1 MGNKDIFD
9 EEDRNLI
16 TAEYDSLV
24 NNLVRCN
31 KPGDRELIDKAF
43 RVANEAHWNMRR
55 KSGEPYIIHPIA
67 VAKIVNQEIG
77 LGAKS
82 IATALLHDVVEDTD
96 YTLEDVERNFGPKIA
111 SLIDGLTKISGTYNK
126 DQSTSLQAENFRKM
140 LLTISDDLR
149 VILIK
154 IADRL
159 HNMRTL
165 DSMPEHKKM
174 KVAGET
180 IYMYA
185 PLANRLGLYAIKTEL
200 EDLSFKY
207 RHPKIYEEISM
218 KLKHGEKKYVALINK
233 FALPIIEKLNEAGF
247 KFDISGRPKS
257 IYSIWK
263 KMQSKNVPFEEIYD
277 VLAVRIVFEPVPG
290 IPEKTQCWNIYSI
303 ITDTYTP
310 KPDRLRDWVSR
321 PKPNGYEAL
330 HLTVMGPEGKWVE
343 IQIRST
349 RMDEVAEKGYAAH
362 WKYKGDDV
370 HESELD
376 KWIKK
381 IRAML
386 ENPLED
392 PVEFLDDFKMNLFS
406 SEIMVFTPKGFLVN
420 LPKGA
425 SALDFAYEI
434 HTEIGNKAIGAK
446 INYKLMPLNTVLNSG
461 DQVEIITSDK
471 ARPEKEWLTF
481 VLTPRARV
489 AVKNALKAESKDRIQ
504 KGMSLLEAKLNE
516 LGAAPNSEIIKK
528 IMMANDVLNK
538 DELYSK
544 IELGIINLDDLKKII
559 RKNPAR
565 NIIKFWDL
573 SFIGSRKDKGETQ
586 TGSPEE
592 KSSDAGDESLNGEK
606 DDSETDNQGIDRSV
620 PFLLRENVN
629 DARQSYEIAKCCNPI
644 PGDEVTGYLSHEGSI
659 VIHKPKCPV
668 AIRLMSNEGDRIISV
683 KWTIH
688 KLVAFLA
695 RISMSGIDRVGLVND
710 ISKIISAE
718 LNVNMRN
725 INISVHNG
733 IFEGTID
740 LYVHHTKDLNNL
752 IMRISDVRG
761 IENVKRVEE
770 FSDEDI

>member
-1 MGNKDIFD
+1 MSTKNIFD
-9 EEDRNLI
+9 DDDIKRIHSEYESLISNLHR
-16 TAEYDSLV
+16 SG
-24 NNLVRCN
+24 
-31 KPGDRELIDKAF
+31 KPGDLELIEKAF
-43 RVANEAHWNMRR
+43 KVANEAHWDMRR

-82 IATALLHDVVEDTD
+82 IAVSLLHDVVEDTE
-96 YTLEDVERNFGPKIA
+96 YTLDDVKRDFGEKIA

-126 DQSTSLQAENFRKM
+126 ENSSSMQAENFRKM

-165 DSMPEHKKM
+165 DSMPEHKRM

-180 IYMYA
+180 IYLYA
-185 PLANRLGLYAIKTEL
+185 PLANRLGLYAIKSEL

-207 RHPKIYEEISM
+207 RHPKIYEEIAS

-233 FALPIIEKLNEAGF
+233 FSLPIIDKLLESGI
-247 KFDISGRPKS
+247 KFDITGRPKS

-263 KMQSKNVPFEEIYD
+263 KMQAKNVPFEEIYD

-290 IPEKTQCWNIYSI
+290 IAEKTQCWNIYSI
-303 ITDTYTP
+303 ITETYMP

-343 IQIRST
+343 IQIRSS
-349 RMDEVAEKGYAAH
+349 RMDEIAEKGYAAH
-362 WKYKGDDV
+362 WKYKGDDIQ
-370 HESELD
+370 ETELD

-381 IRAML
+381 IKTML

-392 PVEFLDDFKMNLFS
+392 PIEFLDEFKMNLFS
-406 SEIMVFTPKGFLVN
+406 SEIMVFTPKGFLVS

-434 HTEIGNKAIGAK
+434 HTEIWNKAIGAK
-446 INYKLMPLNTVLNSG
+446 INYKLMSISATLMSG

-471 ARPEKEWLTF
+471 AKPEKEWLAYVHT
-481 VLTPRARV
+481 LKARE
-489 AVKNALKAESKDRIQ
+489 AIKNALKAESKDRIQ
-504 KGMSLLEAKLNE
+504 KGMSVLEQKLNE
-516 LGAAPNSEIIKK
+516 LGVTPNSEIVKK
-528 IMMANDVLNK
+528 LMVSYEVLNK

-544 IELGIINLDDLKKII
+544 IALGIIDLDNLKKIV
-559 RKNPAR
+559 RKNPSL
-565 NIIKFWDL
+565 NVIKYWEL
-573 SFIGSRKDKGETQ
+573 KLIGSRKGKSE
-586 TGSPEE
+586 PEE
-592 KSSDAGDESLNGEK
+592 VPVTK
-606 DDSETDNQGIDRSV
+606 IDKNV
-620 PFLLRENVN
+620 PFLLRENVE
-629 DARQSYEIAKCCNPI
+629 DSGQSYEIAKCCNPI
-644 PGDEVTGYLSHEGSI
+644 PGDEVMGYHSPEGAI
-659 VIHKPKCPV
+659 IIHKPKCPV
-668 AIRLMSNEGDRIISV
+668 AIRLMSSEGNRIIAV
-683 KWTIH
+683 KWAIH
-688 KLVAFLA
+688 KLVSFIA
-695 RISMSGIDRVGLVND
+695 RISMTGIDRIGLVND
-710 ISKIISAE
+710 ITKIISSE
-718 LNVNMRN
+718 LNVNMTN

-752 IMRISDVRG
+752 IMKISGIKG
-761 IENVKRVEE
+761 IESVKRVEDFAE
-770 FSDEDI
+770 AEN